1 MSEQRRRR
9 DRDAAAP
16 AVSTLAV
23 ALAVGL
29 AAAVALPAVIA
40 VIASTAV
47 ALPAV
52 AAAPPA
58 NGGSAPPPGFKLGSD
73 VAKGRQVYAISCA
86 SCHGDAGDGRGEAAG
101 VLNPRPSDLTD
112 AARMTKLSDWDLY
125 RVIRD
130 GGPAVGLSETMQA
143 FKPLLPDSDLRNV
156 AAFVRLLSKPRR
168 PVRR

>member
-16 AVSTLAV
+16 AGAKKPAV
-23 ALAVGL
+23 AVGAGL
-29 AAAVALPAVIA
+29 AAAVALAGAVAVIA
-40 VIASTAV
+40 VLAVTAV
-47 ALPAV
+47 ATPAV
-52 AAAPPA
+52 AAA
-58 NGGSAPPPGFKLGSD
+58 APPPGFKLGGD
-73 VAKGRQVYAISCA
+73 VAKGRQVYAMSCA
-86 SCHGDAGDGRGEAAG
+86 TCHGDAGDGRGEAAG

-112 AARMTKLSDWDLY
+112 AARMAKLSDWDLY

-130 GGPAVGLSETMQA
+130 GGPAVGLSEAMQA

-156 AAFVRLLSKPRR
+156 AAFVRLLAKPKR